1 MKIRH
6 KKVLLSSIAVV
17 VAGILG
23 IGALLESSISVQA
36 SSAMM
41 PGIEEILN
49 EASQDAPFRI
59 LEIVDSEGEAE
70 LGYYISGQEPYIK
83 LYKYADKNGNV
94 MKFSSLKDGLS
105 KLPEK
110 ERWEFATNEITD
122 ENGNISYTGRN
133 IRDLCGDSVEEY
145 PLAYSDYEEQYFV
158 SSEDGWEKVDFVDA
172 DGNSRTDTV
181 KIKGHYQ
188 ENTAGNGNYT
198 KQEQTYYPIR
208 KEVDEDNAKPDKYR
222 ENIENFYYSDG
233 DEAQAPYALE
243 FKEVDN
249 EDVNNALADEN
260 DKGQVT
266 ILPEY
271 DYTNGKYG
279 YYENVY
285 ADLTEE
291 IALDIEKNIYKFPG
305 ENPTGSS
312 GILYRDPKRR
322 ERTEKLFPFG

>member
-41 PGIEEILN
+41 PGIEKILN

-110 ERWEFATNEITD
+110 ERREFATNEITD

-188 ENTAGNGNYT
+188 EDTAGNGNYT

-208 KEVDEDNAKPDKYR
+208 NEVVRITPNQISIVK
-222 ENIENFYYSDG
+222 I
-233 DEAQAPYALE
+233 
-243 FKEVDN
+243 
-249 EDVNNALADEN
+249 
-260 DKGQVT
+260 
-266 ILPEY
+266 
-271 DYTNGKYG
+271 
-279 YYENVY
+279 
-285 ADLTEE
+285 
-291 IALDIEKNIYKFPG
+291 
-305 ENPTGSS
+305 
-312 GILYRDPKRR
+312 
-322 ERTEKLFPFG
+322 